1 MKIIESEIKKEG
13 WKVMRVCEKCKEITV
28 IKKVK
33 EFEWFCQPCSCI
45 MKKVKMR
52 EKMLNKQVFLIS

>member
-1 MKIIESEIKKEG
+1 ME
-13 WKVMRVCEKCKEITV
+13 VCEKCKEITV